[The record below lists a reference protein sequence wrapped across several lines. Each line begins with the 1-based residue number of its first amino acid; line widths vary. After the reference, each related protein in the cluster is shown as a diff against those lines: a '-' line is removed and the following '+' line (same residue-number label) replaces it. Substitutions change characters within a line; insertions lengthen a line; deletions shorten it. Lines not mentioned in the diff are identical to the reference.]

1 MQAGRFLEL
10 KQFTFVKEMT
20 KYQLGYFKSCSV
32 IRKEPL
38 GLTGLRST
46 PLSSVDSFPSGIH
59 TRLPCAGLTECHGF
73 QWICLGNPAPPIH
86 VWHHTSLCLLIFCIS
101 PPKQGIHP
109 SLTFHTR
116 SLRTC
121 MTGQDPTGMRGA
133 LPSPGLV
140 SSHTSQMC
148 PNLATTQMSSALQMV
163 PELTNGR
170 KPSSLTSVNTG
181 YPSLDLYPRVPSPST
196 FTHQRCRSTDR
207 ILALGTKQNWISHNS
222 QVILVWWALKRNL
235 CSKNTA

>member
-73 QWICLGNPAPPIH
+73 QWICLGNPGPPIH

-121 MTGQDPTGMRGA
+121 MTGHPLRGCGGLCHHLVWFPHTRHRCAPTWQPHRCH
-133 LPSPGLV
+133 LPSKWCL
-140 SSHTSQMC
+140 SSRT
-148 PNLATTQMSSALQMV
+148 A
-163 PELTNGR
+163 
-170 KPSSLTSVNTG
+170 VNPA
-181 YPSLDLYPRVPSPST
+181 PSLQLTLV
-196 FTHQRCRSTDR
+196 THP
-207 ILALGTKQNWISHNS
+207 WISTHGS
-222 QVILVWWALKRNL
+222 PHPQRSHIKGAGAQ
-235 CSKNTA
+235 TEF